1 MNPILTALAPLPPSI
16 WIRRPSPQLPFPLE
30 DPGCRLFSRGRHGL
44 FQALRS
50 SGLRAD
56 DEVLVPAYHHGSDIE
71 AHVRAGLRCRFYD
84 ATETL
89 EPAEDELHRLL
100 GRRTRALHLTHYLG
114 FPQNAPRWRA
124 WCDENG
130 LLLIEDAAQAWLAEQ
145 DGRSVGNDADI
156 AIYCLY
162 KTFGLPDGA
171 ALFSRIPVP
180 PSATRRR
187 LGAGAIGFD
196 HALWMTSRS
205 PLLSRLAQRLHRR
218 RSYSA
223 DRDFALGDPASAP
236 SLATLL
242 ALPRLAHAGAA
253 ERRRRNY
260 EALLRALGDHVPPAF
275 RELPP
280 GASPFVF
287 PVVSYDKTALLKHL
301 RARGIRALDLWSTP
315 HPALPAADYPM
326 ARTLR
331 TTVVGLPVHQELRDE
346 DLTRIVTTARESL
359 GRSLSSANH
368 PRVIARARRSSPSVE

>member
-16 WIRRPSPQLPFPLE
+16 WMQRPSPRLPFPLDE
-30 DPGCRLFSRGRHGL
+30 PGCRLFSRGRHGL

-50 SGLRAD
+50 AGLRAD
-56 DEVLVPAYHHGSDIE
+56 DEVLVPAYHHGSEIE
-71 AHVRAGLRCRFYD
+71 VHVRAGLRCRFYD

-89 EPAEDELHRLL
+89 EPDEDGLRRLL
-100 GRRTRALHLTHYLG
+100 GRGTRALHLTHFLG
-114 FPQNAPRWRA
+114 FPQNAARWRE
-124 WCDENG
+124 WCNENG

-145 DGRSVGNDADI
+145 DGRPVGKSADI

-180 PSATRRR
+180 PSEGRRR

-205 PLLSRLAQRLHRR
+205 PLLSRLAQRLYRR

-236 SLATLL
+236 SIVTLL
-242 ALPRLAHAGAA
+242 ALPRLAHAEAA
-253 ERRRRNY
+253 ARRRRNY
-260 EALLRALGDHVPPAF
+260 EALLGALGDHVPRAF
-275 RELPP
+275 RRLPS

-287 PVVSYDKTALLKHL
+287 PIVSTDKTALLEHL

-315 HPALPAADYPM
+315 HPALPAADYPV
-326 ARTLR
+326 AGTLR

-346 DLTRIVTTARESL
+346 DLTRIAATAREWLERSL
-359 GRSLSSANH
+359 GSANH
-368 PRVIARARRSSPSVE
+368 PRVIARARRSSPFVE